1 MNPTEQLCIQPGSP
15 GSVLPGTTSVVG
27 PLAYQAAARCKYGQ
41 VVSDYVDSMSDKSPC
56 NRTWFQPPA
65 TVLFPDS
72 ATAFQ
77 ASATESRLRTSRSAS
92 YPQSDAFPVFPYPSS
107 GLFTTGSSD
116 FLPPHSS
123 DYHSSTTSNWY
134 KSASVSNPM
143 WPGTSG
149 FSWSGTDTYALHR
162 PSSSTG
168 EMPPKQGLTQNLSEA
183 SWCGNDHRR
192 PNTQYREGTY
202 INTRHLHSPDAHNHT
217 LSFLDDPT
225 INTRTKSDTTAI
237 STTPDL
243 AVRSPVIPLQ
253 LDLVDYGFSSQSK
266 QPPPR
271 AQTRPQQLQAS
282 AESSYQSSG
291 LHTSRLPNTLGRSE
305 SVSLSTITVSPAQNS
320 PDTNS
325 SPLADTL
332 TLPSST
338 SLGQTHILDSYAFSR
353 AVYLPNVYDNL
364 ASLSRP
370 ALTSPTMFLDH
381 GSADLEHSD
390 GIQGHCT
397 QVAQQSTQQQQ
408 QQQQQQQACHAKPPY
423 SYISLITMAIQN
435 SPARMCTL
443 SEIYQFIIDLFPY
456 YRQHQQRWQNSI
468 RHSLSFNDCFV
479 KVSRSP
485 DKPGKGS
492 YWTLHPESGNMFE
505 NGCYLRRQKR
515 FKDPKREALRRSQ
528 RVSAN
533 SHGIRTLTS
542 PRKQDDLDF
551 EREEEDDEEED
562 QADEDCTSSLYEDVY
577 SPLPKDKLTNKV
589 TRTDYGTEMSTGSTG
604 RSLSTHAG
612 MVSETDYF
620 QGAMRLTNHEKLD
633 GLATPVTANSNSAL
647 SCLTGCLIA
656 RQTTEN
662 GAPFPYRYLSEMTH
676 DVYRHSNSI
685 WPDKDCWYAS
695 PFLPAPPTYLGTAE
709 CADSRHQTSCFPSVS
724 CAAPSSYLEEKLSN
738 PAASHNVFTSNPY
751 EIPFYQEFGGTLYY
765 DSQVPKKVG
774 ETMGQTANY
783 EIHTTERVRPH
794 TVHEQVTHRSPALMG
809 SNSIKSDPVSNL
821 TSTKCCDLPDAT
833 LSPLTRTSSNS
844 EDGKMSIKSAQSM
857 ALMKRCRPSEPEEF
871 INMKQTATTAGPQ
884 AAKLARQA
892 NERSSTD
899 GSPRET
905 MVMHAVQL
913 NQLLSAHCPD
923 VHWFPNRFNEEL
935 QSVIPITQSG
945 EHVTTD
951 PQSPNFTIHRLM
963 HRQLIDHSHQPI
975 LSTDLTQTVGENAL
989 FMSVGQ
995 DNKESI
1001 AISISG

>member
-1 MNPTEQLCIQPGSP
+1 MNPAEQLCIQPGSP
-15 GSVLPGTTSVVG
+15 GSVLPGTTRVVG
-27 PLAYQAAARCKYGQ
+27 PLVYQAATRCKYGQ
-41 VVSDYVDSMSDKSPC
+41 VVSDYVDSMSDKSTC

-65 TVLFPDS
+65 AVLFPDS

-77 ASATESRLRTSRSAS
+77 ASTAESRLRTSRSAS
-92 YPQSDAFPVFPYPSS
+92 YPQSDAFPVFPYSS
-107 GLFTTGSSD
+107 SNLITTGPGNFS
-116 FLPPHSS
+116 PPHSS
-123 DYHSSTTSNWY
+123 DYNSATTSNWY
-134 KSASVSNPM
+134 KSASASNPV

-149 FSWSGTDTYALHR
+149 FSWSGADTYALNR
-162 PSSSTG
+162 PCSSKG
-168 EMPPKQGLTQNLSEA
+168 EIPPKQVVAQNLSEA

-192 PNTQYREGTY
+192 LSTQYRDGTY
-202 INTRHLHSPDAHNHT
+202 INTRHPHPQDSHNHT
-217 LSFLDDPT
+217 LSFLDDST
-225 INTRTKSDTTAI
+225 IDTRTKGDTTTI
-237 STTPDL
+237 STTNDL
-243 AVRSPVIPLQ
+243 AIRSPVIPLQ
-253 LDLVDYGFSSQSK
+253 LDLVDYEFSSQSK

-271 AQTRPQQLQAS
+271 TQTKPKQLQAS
-282 AESSYQSSG
+282 AESSYQPSG
-291 LHTSRLPNTLGRSE
+291 LHTSRQPSTLGRSE

-320 PDTNS
+320 PDTNP

-338 SLGQTHILDSYAFSR
+338 SLGQTHILDSYSFSR
-353 AVYLPNVYDNL
+353 SVYLPTVYDNL
-364 ASLSRP
+364 TSLSRP

-381 GSADLEHSD
+381 GSADLEHPES
-390 GIQGHCT
+390 IQGRCT
-397 QVAQQSTQQQQ
+397 QGTQQSS

-533 SHGIRTLTS
+533 SHGLRTLTS

-562 QADEDCTSSLYEDVY
+562 PADEDCTSSLYEDVY
-577 SPLPKDKLTNKV
+577 SPLPKDKLTNKL
-589 TRTDYGTEMSTGSTG
+589 TRTDYGTEMSTESTG

-620 QGAMRLTNHEKLD
+620 QGGLRLTNHEKLD
-633 GLATPVTANSNSAL
+633 ALATSVTANSNSAL

-656 RQTTEN
+656 RQTAEN

-695 PFLPAPPTYLGTAE
+695 PLLPAPPNYLTTTGF
-709 CADSRHQTSCFPSVS
+709 ADSRHQTSGFPPASG
-724 CAAPSSYLEEKLSN
+724 AAPSAYLEEKLFN
-738 PAASHNVFTSNPY
+738 PVASHNVFTSNSY
-751 EIPFYQEFGGTLYY
+751 EIPFYQEFGGTIYY
-765 DSQVPKKVG
+765 DSQVPKKVE
-774 ETMGQTANY
+774 ETMGQTASY
-783 EIHTTERVRPH
+783 EIHPTECVRPN
-794 TVHEQVTHRSPALMG
+794 TIHEQATHRSPALMG
-809 SNSIKSDPVSNL
+809 SNALNSNPL
-821 TSTKCCDLPDAT
+821 GNLASTKCCDLPDAP

-844 EDGKMSIKSAQSM
+844 ENGKISVKSTQSM
-857 ALMKRCRPSEPEEF
+857 VLMKRCRPSEPEEF
-871 INMKQTATTAGPQ
+871 INMKQITTTAGPQ

-892 NERSSTD
+892 DERSSAE

-905 MVMHAVQL
+905 MVMHAVHL

-935 QSVIPITQSG
+935 QSVIPVTHSG

-951 PQSPNFTIHRLM
+951 PQSPNFSIHRLM
-963 HRQLIDHSHQPI
+963 HRQMIDDSHQPI
-975 LSTDLTQTVGENAL
+975 LSTGLTQTVGEDAL
-989 FMSVGQ
+989 FVSVGQ
-995 DNKESI
+995 DNKEST
-1001 AISISG
+1001 AISING